1 VRASSPKLS
10 EWVQGIRDGD
20 RALLGRAITLVES
33 TKPSDREKARALIAA
48 VFPYTHNAHRIG
60 ITGVPGVGKST
71 FIDAFG
77 SQLTNQGHQVAV
89 LAIDP
94 SSPRTGG
101 SILGDKTRMGR
112 LSVDPKAFV
121 RPSPTSGALGGVGNR
136 TREAV
141 LLCEAAGYDIVIVE
155 TVGVGQSELSV
166 RELTDV
172 FLVLMLA
179 GAGDELQGIK
189 RGLMET
195 ADLLAVNKTDG
206 DNIIRA
212 RQAAATYRS
221 ALQMFH
227 SDPQGWRPEVLCCSS
242 LNEDG
247 LDTIWERIQAHKLH
261 QEETGEWT
269 RQRQQQGLRWM
280 WGLIDSSLRE
290 TFRHSPAVSRTLEQ
304 LETEVLDQTVSPPD
318 AADRLLS
325 AFMSTRGQSDRT

>member
-1 VRASSPKLS
+1 MRANQPSTQ
-10 EWVQGIRDGD
+10 EWVEGIRGGD

-33 TKPSDREKARALIAA
+33 TKPSDRSKARDLITA
-48 VFPYTHNAHRIG
+48 VFPHTHDAHRIG

-71 FIDAFG
+71 FIDEFG
-77 SQLTNQGHQVAV
+77 TQLTGQGHRVAV

-195 ADLLAVNKTDG
+195 ADLLAVNKADG
-206 DNIIRA
+206 DNLTRA
-212 RQAAATYRS
+212 QQAASIYRS
-221 ALQMFH
+221 ALHMFH
-227 SDPQGWRPEVLCCSS
+227 SAPESWRPEVLCCSS
-242 LNEDG
+242 LTGDG
-247 LDTIWERIQAHKLH
+247 LDTIWSRLKAHRAH
-261 QEETGEWT
+261 QEKTGQWSS
-269 RQRQQQGLRWM
+269 QRQQQGLGWM
-280 WGLIDSSLRE
+280 WGLIDLSLRE
-290 TFRHSPAVSRTLEQ
+290 SFHDSPAVNKTLEN
-304 LETEVLDQTVSPPD
+304 LEKEVLSQKISPPE
-318 AADRLLS
+318 AADRLLT
-325 AFMSTRGQSDRT
+325 AFMRTRG